1 MSSAKYIG
9 LDVHQA
15 TTVATVLDSNGK
27 LVMEAILETK
37 AETLIQF
44 IRGISGELHV
54 TLEEGTCAAWLHDLL
69 LPHAHRV
76 IVCDPRKNALL
87 KQGNKS
93 DKIDARKLAELLR
106 TNLLS
111 SVYHGQTGVGALREM
126 ARSYLTL
133 TRDTTRV
140 MNRIKAVYQ
149 GRGIACRGQKVYSAR
164 HRSEWLE
171 KLAEASRRRR
181 AERLYEQL
189 DALQRLRKQARRDLL
204 QESGKHAATSW
215 LRQVP
220 EIGAI
225 RAALLLALM
234 QTPHRFRTK
243 RQLWAYSGFGL
254 ETRDSAEYR
263 IEQGQLHRKRK
274 TATVRGLNHNRNRD
288 LKELFKSAAISA
300 SRRPGPFADY
310 YAELLQ
316 KGMRPA
322 IARLTLARKIAAVV
336 LAIWKKGER
345 FEPTKLNS
353 QAA

>member
-1 MSSAKYIG
+1 MNDVKYIG

-15 TTVATVLDSNGK
+15 TTVAAVADKNGK

-37 AETLIQF
+37 AATILEF
-44 IRGISGELHV
+44 IRGISGEVHV

-69 LPHAHRV
+69 LPHVNRV
-76 IVCDPRKNALL
+76 IVCDPRRNALL

-111 SVYHGQTGVGALREM
+111 AVYHGATGVSALREL
-126 ARSYLTL
+126 ARSYLAL
-133 TRDTTRV
+133 TQDSTRV
-140 MNRIKAVYQ
+140 MNRIKAVYH
-149 GRGIACRGQKVYSAR
+149 GRGIPCPGQKVYSAR

-171 KLAEASRRRR
+171 KLSESGRRRR

-189 DALQRLRKQARRDLL
+189 DGLGRLREQARHDLL
-204 QESGKHAATSW
+204 QESGKHQATAW
-215 LRQVP
+215 LRQIP
-220 EIGAI
+220 SIGAI
-225 RAALLLALM
+225 RAALLVALM

-263 IEQGQLHRKRK
+263 IDQGRLQRRRKV
-274 TATVRGLNHNRNRD
+274 ATVRGLNHNRNRD
-288 LKELFKSAAISA
+288 LKDLFKSAAISA
-300 SRRPGPFADY
+300 SSRPGPFADY
-310 YAELLQ
+310 YAGLLQ
-316 KGMRPA
+316 KGMRPTMA
-322 IARLTLARKIAAVV
+322 HLTLARKIAAIV
-336 LAIWKKGER
+336 LAVWKKGECFDQTR
-345 FEPTKLNS
+345 LSS